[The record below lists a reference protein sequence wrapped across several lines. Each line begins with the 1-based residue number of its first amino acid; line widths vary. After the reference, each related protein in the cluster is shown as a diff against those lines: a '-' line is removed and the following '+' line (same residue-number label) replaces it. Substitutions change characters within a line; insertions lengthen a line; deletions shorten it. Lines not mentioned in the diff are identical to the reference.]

1 MLARVPGAGKA
12 DSRARFRDN
21 GAGRH
26 GENAMARRVM
36 MVTGGSRGIGAAT
49 ARLAARRGYDLLLT
63 YRSEIA
69 RAEATARGCE
79 ADGARVVLV
88 QGDAGVES
96 DILAAFNRADE
107 AFGRIDVLVN
117 NAGITGPR
125 RLLAD
130 TTLED
135 WVSVFTPNVIGLALH
150 CREAV
155 RRMSTR
161 RGGKGGAIV
170 NVSSRA
176 AEIGSGGEWIHYAA
190 SKGAVDTLTVG
201 LAREVAAEGIRV
213 NAVDPGLIETEI
225 HAAAGMPDRVARLSA
240 GVPMG
245 RGGTAEE
252 VAECIL
258 FLASDAASYV
268 AGARLPVGGGR

>member
-1 MLARVPGAGKA
+1 M
-12 DSRARFRDN
+12 
-21 GAGRH
+21 
-26 GENAMARRVM
+26 AMARRVM

-49 ARLAARRGYDLLLT
+49 ALLAAERGYDLLLT
-63 YRSEIA
+63 YRSETA
-69 RAEATARGCE
+69 RAEATARECE
-79 ADGARVVLV
+79 AKGARVVLV

-96 DILAAFNRADE
+96 DILAAFNRCDE
-107 AFGRIDVLVN
+107 TFGRLDVLVN

-130 TTLED
+130 TTAED
-135 WVSVFTPNVIGLALH
+135 WIAVMTPNVIGVALH

-155 RRMSTR
+155 RRMSTK
-161 RGGKGGAIV
+161 RGGTGGVIV

-176 AEIGSGGEWIHYAA
+176 SEIGGGGEWVHYAA
-190 SKGAVDTLTVG
+190 SKGAVDTLTAG
-201 LAREVAAEGIRV
+201 LAREVGGEGIRV
-213 NAVDPGLIETEI
+213 NAVNPGLIETEI
-225 HAAAGMPDRVARLSA
+225 HAAAGMPDRVARLSG
-240 GVPMG
+240 GVPMA